1 MSLIAMA
8 VYDTEENGRTAYT
21 KETLYCLLS
30 TIDLTQ
36 HQVVVIDNNS
46 CQETKDILK
55 QYNQFFTIITLS
67 ENIGTAKAINRG
79 WKLRKGNEHLI
90 KMDNDVVINYSNWV
104 DEMEEY
110 LEADPM
116 IGILGLKRKDLMEN
130 PHRNDQWKTTL
141 RMLPHKNGESWKIV
155 EDADHIIG
163 TCQMYNKALIKKIGG
178 LIQPSIYGFDDTL
191 SAIRCK
197 LAGFKNSFIPHI
209 DIDHIDTKE
218 NPYWQEKRILAQND
232 MAEFNRMKEELINGK
247 LSIYNEL

>member
-8 VYDTEENGRTAYT
+8 VFDTEENQRTEYT
-21 KETLYCLLS
+21 KETLNCLWE
-30 TIDLTQ
+30 TVDLTQ

-46 CQETKDILK
+46 CQETKEVLK
-55 QYNQFFTIITLS
+55 KYNQFTIITLS

-116 IGILGLKRKDLMEN
+116 IGILGLKRKDIWEN
-130 PHRNDQWKTTL
+130 PFRNDNYKTTL
-141 RMLPHKNGESWKIV
+141 RMLPHKSGESWKIV
-155 EDADHIIG
+155 EDSEHIIG
-163 TCQMYNKALIKKIGG
+163 TCQMYNKNLIRKIGG

-191 SAIRCK
+191 SSIRCK

-218 NPYWQEKRILAQND
+218 NQYWKEKIKMGNDILP
-232 MAEFNRMKEELINGK
+232 EFKKMKQDFIDGKTNIKVEL
-247 LSIYNEL
+247 